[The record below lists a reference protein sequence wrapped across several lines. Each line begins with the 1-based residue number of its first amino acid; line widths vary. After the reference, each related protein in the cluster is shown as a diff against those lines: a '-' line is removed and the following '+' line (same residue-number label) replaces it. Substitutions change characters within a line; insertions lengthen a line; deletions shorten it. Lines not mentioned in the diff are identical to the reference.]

1 MNLEVVLGIIEESL
15 VLINKLVP
23 DQATRIQKEINEI
36 RSAWNE
42 EYAKGSK
49 RDDNMLILLEMRFHD
64 LRKLLSSAIAEANAK
79 DKP

>member
-23 DQATRIQKEINEI
+23 DQATKIQKEINEI

-42 EYAKGSK
+42 EYAKGNK
-49 RDDNMLILLEMRFHD
+49 RDDNMLILLEMRFND
-64 LRKLLSSAIAEANAK
+64 LRKLLSSTITEANTK
-79 DKP
+79 IKP